1 MKPAFR
7 LFPLVIV
14 LALLRCV
21 PPAFSQEA
29 NQAALVPPSSQTA
42 LQEIATKVAH
52 KADKAGCGSAKCV
65 LLVTDFYT
73 SQEATSRL
81 GLKLSNE
88 FALLLSKA
96 LPAGTVVDRS
106 TYRQFMDRNRIP
118 LAYLRTDDAQRWL
131 GKELKATTVVWAEI
145 TSVDG
150 RDATTFNVVNAERP
164 KGGGPVKAT
173 LPPLVYR
180 VEDLHPVEP
189 FSPLGKIQNP
199 REGQTVFQVDGTEI
213 KSGSCQYMPN
223 PPFTDAAR
231 AAHLSGVITVDAVIT
246 TDGKPEGARV
256 RRGLPYNLNDAALHV
271 IDTWR
276 CKPGLK
282 DGQPVATEVMFEVN
296 FRMY

>member
-1 MKPAFR
+1 MLRGYQSSAFR

-52 KADKAGCGSAKCV
+52 KAEKAGCGSAKCV

-150 RDATTFNVVNAERP
+150 RDATTFNVVNADVLRAGDRLKRP
-164 KGGGPVKAT
+164 FHLWFTG
-173 LPPLVYR
+173 L
-180 VEDLHPVEP
+180 
-189 FSPLGKIQNP
+189 KIAP
-199 REGQTVFQVDGTEI
+199 GRTVFAAWQNR
-213 KSGSCQYMPN
+213 KSKRRPDS
-223 PPFTDAAR
+223 F
-231 AAHLSGVITVDAVIT
+231 SGGWYRD
-246 TDGKPEGARV
+246 
-256 RRGLPYNLNDAALHV
+256 
-271 IDTWR
+271 
-276 CKPGLK
+276 
-282 DGQPVATEVMFEVN
+282 
-296 FRMY
+296 